1 MSEKILMFK
10 CSLPTTR
17 MEEEGISNVYIDDLM
32 NKISKTFCGT
42 FSIDNIPVIGNDVFS
57 VIVNL
62 SKQNEKGTH
71 FIAMTKL
78 KGKIIYFDSFGNP
91 NIDIALEKYLKTY
104 EKQIIYSNNQLQ
116 NIFSSHCGF
125 YCIAFILSI
134 ENNITF
140 NEFLRKFNRKNLY
153 LNDYICVEM
162 TKFFINHI
170 IHR

>member
-62 SKQNEKGTH
+62 SKQNEKGTQ
-71 FIAMTKL
+71 FIAASHL
-78 KGKIIYFDSFGNP
+78 RNKIIYFD
-91 NIDIALEKYLKTY
+91 
-104 EKQIIYSNNQLQ
+104 
-116 NIFSSHCGF
+116 
-125 YCIAFILSI
+125 
-134 ENNITF
+134 
-140 NEFLRKFNRKNLY
+140 
-153 LNDYICVEM
+153 
-162 TKFFINHI
+162 
-170 IHR
+170 